1 MICPSLMKVGPRSVR
16 MRRSFSGE
24 TPRVMAC
31 LWRTAVI
38 SLAFLIVPVS
48 LPFDFLPAVLLFSFL
63 PCLDFLLSSILSLRP
78 GLPLTSSYCHSLSH
92 PCLFPLLKRQ
102 DSGTLS
108 PHPAFINFF
117 ISFCNAVQDFL
128 LHFLNKAILFL
139 FRKMLLLIP
148 EGRPRILLWLPP
160 LLLPLPL
167 LRQSPLRLRLSPASC

>member
-38 SLAFLIVPVS
+38 SFSLSFYPVGFP
-48 LPFDFLPAVLLFSFL
+48 LPDSF
-63 PCLDFLLSSILSLRP
+63 FVP
-78 GLPLTSSYCHSLSH
+78 GLLLTSSYCHSLSR

-167 LRQSPLRLRLSPASC
+167 LRQFPLRLRLSPASC

>member
-38 SLAFLIVPVS
+38 SFSLSLYVPVS
-48 LPFDFLPAVLLFSFL
+48 LPFDFLPAVLFFSFL
-63 PCLDFLLSSILSLRP
+63 FFVP
-78 GLPLTSSYCHSLSH
+78 GLLLPSSYCHSLSR
-92 PCLFPLLKRQ
+92 PCRFPLLKRQ

-117 ISFCNAVQDFL
+117 ILFCNAVQDFL

>member
-38 SLAFLIVPVS
+38 SFSLSLYVPVS
-48 LPFDFLPAVLLFSFL
+48 LPFDFLPAVLSF
-63 PCLDFLLSSILSLRP
+63 FVSGLL
-78 GLPLTSSYCHSLSH
+78 LTSSYCHSLSH

-117 ISFCNAVQDFL
+117 ILFCNAVQDFL

-167 LRQSPLRLRLSPASC
+167 LRQSPLRPRLLPASC

>member
-38 SLAFLIVPVS
+38 LLAFLYTCRCLCHLTSYQLCCFSHFYPVGFP
-48 LPFDFLPAVLLFSFL
+48 LPDSF
-63 PCLDFLLSSILSLRP
+63 FVP
-78 GLPLTSSYCHSLSH
+78 GLLLPSSYCHSLSR
-92 PCLFPLLKRQ
+92 PCRFPLLKRQ

-117 ISFCNAVQDFL
+117 ILFRNAVQDFL

>member
-38 SLAFLIVPVS
+38 SFSLSLYVPVS
-48 LPFDFLPAVLLFSFL
+48 LPFNFLPAVLFFSFL
-63 PCLDFLLSSILSLRP
+63 SCWFSTSRFFLFLFFFRFLLSR
-78 GLPLTSSYCHSLSH
+78 

-102 DSGTLS
+102 DSATLS

-148 EGRPRILLWLPP
+148 EGHPRILLWLPP

>member
-1 MICPSLMKVGPRSVR
+1 MLFRS
-16 MRRSFSGE
+16 
-24 TPRVMAC
+24 
-31 LWRTAVI
+31 RTAVI
-38 SLAFLIVPVS
+38 SFSLSLYVPVS
-48 LPFDFLPAVLLFSFL
+48 LPFDFLPAVLFFSFFPVGFPL
-63 PCLDFLLSSILSLRP
+63 PDSFFVP
-78 GLPLTSSYCHSLSH
+78 GLLLTSSYCHSLSR
-92 PCLFPLLKRQ
+92 PCRFPLLKRQ

-117 ISFCNAVQDFL
+117 ILFCNAVQDFL

-139 FRKMLLLIP
+139 FRKMSLLIP

>member
-24 TPRVMAC
+24 TPRVIAC

-38 SLAFLIVPVS
+38 SFSLSLYVPVS
-48 LPFDFLPAVLLFSFL
+48 LPFDFLPAVLFFSFL
-63 PCLDFLLSSILSLRP
+63 SVGFPLPDSFFVP
-78 GLPLTSSYCHSLSH
+78 GLLLTSSYCHSLSR

-117 ISFCNAVQDFL
+117 ILFCNAVQDFL

-148 EGRPRILLWLPP
+148 EDRPRILPWLPQ

>member
-38 SLAFLIVPVS
+38 SFSLSLYVPVS
-48 LPFDFLPAVLLFSFL
+48 LPFDFLPAVLFFSFYPVGFPL
-63 PCLDFLLSSILSLRP
+63 PDSFFVP
-78 GLPLTSSYCHSLSH
+78 GLLLTSSYCHSLSR

-167 LRQSPLRLRLSPASC
+167 LRQSPLRPRLLPASC

>member
-38 SLAFLIVPVS
+38 SYTCRCLYHLTSYQLCCFSHFYPVGFP
-48 LPFDFLPAVLLFSFL
+48 LPDSFFVSGLL
-63 PCLDFLLSSILSLRP
+63 
-78 GLPLTSSYCHSLSH
+78 LTSSYCHSLSR

-117 ISFCNAVQDFL
+117 ILFCNAVQDFL